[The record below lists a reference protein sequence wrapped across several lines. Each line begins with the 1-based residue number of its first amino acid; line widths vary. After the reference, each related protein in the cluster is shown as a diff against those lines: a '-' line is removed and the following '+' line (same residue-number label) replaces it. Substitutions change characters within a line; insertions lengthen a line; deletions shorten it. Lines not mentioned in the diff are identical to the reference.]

1 MITVETWQM
10 FGGLL
15 GILIALG
22 GAALALQRLG
32 ILRRASPAPPPAEG
46 PGDGESAA
54 VADLRARVGVL
65 EERTRQHEISLQ
77 GIGKVHARID
87 EVASGVSHLTGTV
100 DQMNG
105 TLKLI
110 LRHMMGDRGE

>member
-1 MITVETWQM
+1 MIAVETWQM

-32 ILRRASPAPPPAEG
+32 ILRSRTPPAPAVTSEGEEPEAIAE
-46 PGDGESAA
+46 
-54 VADLRARVGVL
+54 LRMRVGVL

-87 EVASGVSHLTGTV
+87 DVANGMSRLEGVTE
-100 DQMNG
+100 QMNG

-110 LRHMMGDRGE
+110 LRHMMGDRAP